1 MATIIHINEAEY
13 AAKALDLLNGRRG
26 EYVNY
31 AFGLLQQSLSPGQ
44 AGERLENI
52 VKSEMEIVLFEY
64 LKHCGS
70 VNGEIRHVYNTYG
83 YCRRIRRTPSKRDV
97 PSNLLDIKVILPNYE
112 EVIGNV
118 LVDAEQLWI
127 ISEVEAAKEMAKG
140 EVIISP

>member
-1 MATIIHINEAEY
+1 MATIRHINEAEY
-13 AAKALDLLNGRRG
+13 AAKALDLLNGRCG

-44 AGERLENI
+44 AGERLENK
-52 VKSEMEIVLFEY
+52 VKSEMKIVLFEY
-64 LKHCGS
+64 LKHCGI

-127 ISEVEAAKEMAKG
+127 ISEVEAAKEMAKR

>member
-1 MATIIHINEAEY
+1 MATIRHINEAEY

-44 AGERLENI
+44 AGERLENK

-64 LKHCGS
+64 LKRRGI
-70 VNGEIRHVYNTYG
+70 VRGEVRHIYNTNG

-97 PSNLLDIKVILPNYE
+97 PSNLLDISEILQNYE
-112 EVIGNV
+112 EVIGNIM
-118 LVDAEQLWI
+118 VDAEKLWI
-127 ISEVEAAKEMAKG
+127 ISEIEAARGKA
-140 EVIISP
+140 

>member
-44 AGERLENI
+44 AGERLENK

-64 LKHCGS
+64 LKRRGI
-70 VNGEIRHVYNTYG
+70 VRGEVRHIYNTNG